1 MNTYFFK
8 IHLRINNRN
17 TFDKLDDYSENIRN
31 SILNAEPCK
40 ACPNSDGVFTGHDEY
55 VFTYEGKEYRKCQ
68 MMCSNFKIRNLT
80 EDDIESLTDIINREI
95 LFDGLMRTP

>member
-8 IHLRINNRN
+8 IQLRINNRS
-17 TFDKLDDYSENIRN
+17 TLDRLDDFSKNIRD

-40 ACPNSDGVFTGHDEY
+40 ACPNSDGVFTGHGEY
-55 VFTYEGKEYRKCQ
+55 IFTYQGKEYRKCQ
-68 MMCSNFKIRNLT
+68 TLCSNFKIRNLN

-95 LFDGLMRTP
+95 FFTV